1 MARGLLFD
9 RPVRVKRGVTA
20 AVVVGL
26 ATWAGAAWCIDRVGV
41 TSGGVLEP
49 GCAVVVL
56 GARVDEGGV
65 ASATLAARVRE
76 GVEASRSGAL
86 LVISGGV
93 GDFAPAEGEVGRALA
108 VDAGIAPHRI
118 RAEVHSHSTREN
130 ARESAKLLR
139 QEGVG
144 CVQLVSDPYHLAR
157 ARWAFEREGLT
168 VTLRP
173 VFAAPRHQSLGSR
186 LWWTAR
192 EVPAFVR
199 MIVSE

>member
-1 MARGLLFD
+1 M
-9 RPVRVKRGVTA
+9 A

-26 ATWAGAAWCIDRVGV
+26 ATWAAAGWCLDRVGAA
-41 TSGGVLEP
+41 SAGPLEP

-65 ASATLAARVRE
+65 ASPTLAARLRE
-76 GVEASRSGAL
+76 GVEASRGGAL

-118 RAEVHSHSTREN
+118 RAEVKSHSTREN
-130 ARESAKLLR
+130 ARESAKVLR
-139 QEGVG
+139 QEGVA

-173 VFAAPRHQSLGSR
+173 VFAAPRHQSLASR
-186 LWWTAR
+186 VWWTAR

>member
-1 MARGLLFD
+1 M
-9 RPVRVKRGVTA
+9 A

-26 ATWAGAAWCIDRVGV
+26 ATWAGAGWWIEQVGV
-41 TSGGVLEP
+41 TSAAPLGP

-65 ASATLAARVRE
+65 ASPTLAARVRE

-93 GDFAPAEGEVGRALA
+93 GDFGPAEGEVGRGLA
-108 VDAGIAPHRI
+108 VDAGIAPHRL
-118 RAEVHSHSTREN
+118 RAETMSHSTREN
-130 ARESAKLLR
+130 ARESAKVLR
-139 QEGVG
+139 QEGVA

-157 ARWAFEREGLT
+157 ARWAFEREGLQ

-173 VFAAPRHQSLGSR
+173 ALHAPRHQSLASR

-199 MIVSE
+199 MVLSE

>member
-1 MARGLLFD
+1 MRT
-9 RPVRVKRGVTA
+9 RRGVTA

-26 ATWAGAAWCIDRVGV
+26 ATWAGAGWWIDRVGA
-41 TSGGVLEP
+41 TSAGPLEP

-65 ASATLAARVRE
+65 ASTTLAARVRE
-76 GVEASRSGAL
+76 GIEASRGGAV

-93 GDFAPAEGEVGRALA
+93 GDFPPAEGEVGRALA
-108 VDAGIAPHRI
+108 LDAGVAAHRI
-118 RAEVHSHSTREN
+118 RAETKSHSTREN
-130 ARESAKLLR
+130 ARESAKVLR
-139 QEGVG
+139 QEGVA

-173 VFAAPRHQSLGSR
+173 VFDAPRHQSLPSR

-192 EVPAFVR
+192 EVPAFVK
-199 MIVSE
+199 MMVSE